1 MEYENIDQA
10 IQHLDEIKNYLLT
23 LKGLP
28 QEASKQFDILSALL
42 ESQEWPNAVPE
53 NLICD
58 INDEAELVERAEGI
72 ADLMI
77 EQSFVDAKF
86 LDFGCGTGHV
96 AMYAATQK
104 TKVSVGYDIAKTGN
118 LAWEQKGNCLLT
130 TQYDKVLKNAPY
142 DIIIVYDVLDHI
154 TGEDISSA
162 VKKLKELSDVDTR
175 LYIRCHP
182 WCSRHGGHYYLQKN
196 KAFIHLVFNDDEL
209 KKLGLT
215 LTPTEKVIYPM
226 KSYHAM
232 WGNAGFHII
241 HEDTS
246 RSTIEEFFHTNPLV
260 RQRIKTLWAKSED
273 EAARNWPQFQLE
285 QSFLDYVLRIR

>member
-58 INDEAELVERAEGI
+58 INDEAELVERAGGI

-96 AMYAATQK
+96 ATYAAAQK
-104 TKVSVGYDIAKTGN
+104 TKVSVGYDIAKIGSLT
-118 LAWEQKGNCLLT
+118 WEQEGNCLLT
-130 TQYDKVLKNAPY
+130 TQYDKVLRNAPY
-142 DIIIVYDVLDHI
+142 DIILVYDVLDHI
-154 TGEDISSA
+154 AAEDINSV
-162 VKKLKELSDVDTR
+162 VKKLKELSNAGTR
-175 LYIRCHP
+175 LYVRCHP
-182 WCSRHGGHYYLQKN
+182 WCSRHGGHYYLQNN

-215 LTPTEKVIYPM
+215 SMPTEKVIYPINTY
-226 KSYHAM
+226 KTM
-232 WGNAGFHII
+232 WVKHGFHII
-241 HEDTS
+241 HQDIS
-246 RSTIEEFFHTNPLV
+246 RSSIEDFFHTNSLV
-260 RQRIKTLWAKSED
+260 KNRITSRWTENTK
-273 EAARNWPQFQLE
+273 NWPQWQME
-285 QSFLDYVLRIR
+285 QSFIDYILKLR